1 MTSTSRQPLTQ
12 ARLKEV
18 LHYDPETGCW
28 TRLVAFHRRRL
39 GPGAGSIFDSGYRYV
54 RLDGKAYRSA
64 RLAWF
69 YMHGEWPVGMMD
81 HLNGDR
87 DDDRLINLR
96 VVSVRENTQNKR
108 IHREGRLYGCS
119 FHKPL
124 QKWKA
129 AIQVDKVVKHLGY
142 FATEREAHECY
153 LAAVA
158 SL

>member
-1 MTSTSRQPLTQ
+1 MSNNARQPLTQ
-12 ARLKEV
+12 GRLKEL
-18 LHYDPETGCW
+18 LHYDVETGRW
-28 TRLVAFHRRRL
+28 TWLQSYHKRRL
-39 GPGAGSIFDSGYRYV
+39 GADAGSIYESGYRY
-54 RLDGKAYRSA
+54 LTIEGKAYRSA

-69 YMHGEWPVGMMD
+69 YVHGGWPVGVMD

-87 DDDRLINLR
+87 DDDRLANLR